1 MKPCQHGCC
10 LAGTAGQADCF
21 TSLMPLSCALAALTK
36 CTLTLQ
42 SCLPLT
48 EEMEPKFVT
57 HQIYTNLF
65 YLPVIITDFGPVK
78 LKLPSKSNWSYW
90 KLESNYLTNCAWGYH
105 SHQALQ
111 PLGDRSVIFL
121 GDNWPLRKVQLPDES
136 VWCLGPKR

>member
-21 TSLMPLSCALAALTK
+21 TSLMPLSCALAALK

-65 YLPVIITDFGPVK
+65 YLPVSDHYPFWTCQTETSFQI
-78 LKLPSKSNWSYW
+78 
-90 KLESNYLTNCAWGYH
+90 KLELLEIGKQLLNKLCMGISFPPGSPTTG
-105 SHQALQ
+105 
-111 PLGDRSVIFL
+111 RSVIFL
-121 GDNWPLRKVQLPDES
+121 GDNWSLRKVQLPDGS